1 MIKRGEVWLAKL
13 SPQRGT
19 ESGKTRPVLII
30 QRQSLLNAGHPSTV
44 IIPLTTTNLI
54 DGAEPMRIRVR
65 ASGRLRRDSDLMVD
79 QIRAIDNRRLLDGPL
94 IALDEEAMLRVA
106 RSLNQVL
113 GVTN

>member
-1 MIKRGEVWLAKL
+1 MIKRGEVWLAKFN
-13 SPQRGT
+13 PQRGT

-30 QRQSLLNAGHPSTV
+30 QRQALLNAGHPSTV
-44 IIPLTTTNLI
+44 IIPLTTNLI

-113 GVTN
+113 CVTN